1 MQFDTQ
7 FWVQILIYVAGFA
20 AMWGNVT
27 TRLGYLEQKMDKHN
41 NLQERM
47 AVVEQSAKSA
57 HHRIDDIKE
66 EVIHEKLVEKINVV
80 ELAVVI
86 VTGAALIGAVVL
98 GQENLA
104 SALGGG
110 LVGYLGAVVPGEE

>member
-27 TRLGYLEQKMDKHN
+27 TRLNYLEQKMDKHN

-47 AVVEQSAKSA
+47 AVVEQSVKSA
-57 HHRIDDIKE
+57 HHRIEEIKE
-66 EVIHEKLVEKINVV
+66 EVIHEKLD
-80 ELAVVI
+80 
-86 VTGAALIGAVVL
+86 
-98 GQENLA
+98 
-104 SALGGG
+104 
-110 LVGYLGAVVPGEE
+110 

>member
-27 TRLGYLEQKMDKHN
+27 TRLNYLEQKMDKHN

-47 AVVEQSAKSA
+47 ALVEQSAKSA

-66 EVIHEKLVEKINVV
+66 EVIHEKLD
-80 ELAVVI
+80 
-86 VTGAALIGAVVL
+86 
-98 GQENLA
+98 
-104 SALGGG
+104 
-110 LVGYLGAVVPGEE
+110 

>member
-27 TRLGYLEQKMDKHN
+27 TRLNYLEQKMDKHN

-47 AVVEQSAKSA
+47 AVVEQSTKSA
-57 HHRIDDIKE
+57 HHRINDILDKM
-66 EVIHEKLVEKINVV
+66 ICMRK
-80 ELAVVI
+80 
-86 VTGAALIGAVVL
+86 
-98 GQENLA
+98 
-104 SALGGG
+104 
-110 LVGYLGAVVPGEE
+110 P

>member
-27 TRLGYLEQKMDKHN
+27 TRLNYLEQKMDKHN

-66 EVIHEKLVEKINVV
+66 DVIHEKLD
-80 ELAVVI
+80 
-86 VTGAALIGAVVL
+86 
-98 GQENLA
+98 
-104 SALGGG
+104 
-110 LVGYLGAVVPGEE
+110 

>member
-27 TRLGYLEQKMDKHN
+27 TRLNYLEQKMDKHN

-66 EVIHEKLVEKINVV
+66 EVIHEKLD
-80 ELAVVI
+80 
-86 VTGAALIGAVVL
+86 
-98 GQENLA
+98 
-104 SALGGG
+104 
-110 LVGYLGAVVPGEE
+110 

>member
-27 TRLGYLEQKMDKHN
+27 TRLNYLEQKMDKHN

-47 AVVEQSAKSA
+47 AVVEQSAKFA

-66 EVIHEKLVEKINVV
+66 EVIHEKLD
-80 ELAVVI
+80 
-86 VTGAALIGAVVL
+86 
-98 GQENLA
+98 
-104 SALGGG
+104 
-110 LVGYLGAVVPGEE
+110 

>member
-1 MQFDTQ
+1 MPAVFPCNLYYNHALRLCQGGAFFCIWKGQYMQFDTQ

-66 EVIHEKLVEKINVV
+66 EVIHEKLD
-80 ELAVVI
+80 
-86 VTGAALIGAVVL
+86 
-98 GQENLA
+98 
-104 SALGGG
+104 
-110 LVGYLGAVVPGEE
+110 

>member
-20 AMWGNVT
+20 ATWGNVT
-27 TRLGYLEQKMDKHN
+27 TRLNYLEQKMDKHN

-66 EVIHEKLVEKINVV
+66 EVIHEKLD
-80 ELAVVI
+80 
-86 VTGAALIGAVVL
+86 
-98 GQENLA
+98 
-104 SALGGG
+104 
-110 LVGYLGAVVPGEE
+110 

>member
-20 AMWGNVT
+20 AMWGNVA
-27 TRLGYLEQKMDKHN
+27 TRLNYLEQKMDKHN

-66 EVIHEKLVEKINVV
+66 EVIHEKLD
-80 ELAVVI
+80 
-86 VTGAALIGAVVL
+86 
-98 GQENLA
+98 
-104 SALGGG
+104 
-110 LVGYLGAVVPGEE
+110 

>member
-7 FWVQILIYVAGFA
+7 FWVQVLIYVAGFA

-27 TRLGYLEQKMDKHN
+27 TRLNYLEQKMDKHN

-66 EVIHEKLVEKINVV
+66 EVIHEKLD
-80 ELAVVI
+80 
-86 VTGAALIGAVVL
+86 
-98 GQENLA
+98 
-104 SALGGG
+104 
-110 LVGYLGAVVPGEE
+110 

>member
-27 TRLGYLEQKMDKHN
+27 TRLNYLEQKMDKHN

-47 AVVEQSAKSA
+47 AVVEQSTKSA

-66 EVIHEKLVEKINVV
+66 EVIIHEK
-80 ELAVVI
+80 
-86 VTGAALIGAVVL
+86 
-98 GQENLA
+98 
-104 SALGGG
+104 SD
-110 LVGYLGAVVPGEE
+110 

>member
-27 TRLGYLEQKMDKHN
+27 TRLNYLEQKMDKHN

-47 AVVEQSAKSA
+47 AVVEQSVKSA

-66 EVIHEKLVEKINVV
+66 EVIHEKLD
-80 ELAVVI
+80 
-86 VTGAALIGAVVL
+86 
-98 GQENLA
+98 
-104 SALGGG
+104 
-110 LVGYLGAVVPGEE
+110 